1 MLRKEKLKDKTNTKG
16 KEKGTLK
23 ALKAAKEKVI
33 LQEIEKCQINITIL
47 YMLSPYYEYNE
58 LRNYKIITL
67 EIYYSNMRNQKRNY

>member
-23 ALKAAKEKVI
+23 RAKEKVM
-33 LQEIEKCQINITIL
+33 LQEIEKYQINITIL
-47 YMLSPYYEYNE
+47 CMLSPYYEYNK